1 MHISF
6 GVLWPEKKEIDF
18 VCGQKKIKKI
28 WQMVNNFSHDA
39 PKDLQL
45 APMFSLGSHDSKNVY
60 IVVHLTRFYN
70 SLGQK
75 TDDASE

>member
-1 MHISF
+1 
-6 GVLWPEKKEIDF
+6 
-18 VCGQKKIKKI
+18 
-28 WQMVNNFSHDA
+28 MVNNFLHGA
-39 PKDLQL
+39 PKDFLL
-45 APMFSLGSHDSKNVY
+45 EPMFSLGSHNSKNVY